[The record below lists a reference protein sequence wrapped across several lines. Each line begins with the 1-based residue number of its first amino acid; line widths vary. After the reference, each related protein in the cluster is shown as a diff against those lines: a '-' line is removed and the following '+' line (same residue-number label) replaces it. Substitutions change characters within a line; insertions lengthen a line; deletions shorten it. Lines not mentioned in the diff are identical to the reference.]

1 MLPVFLALSNRS
13 QAVCLM
19 SSIQPTTESNSS
31 PVQKV
36 VNYLNR
42 KGKLELWSGVLA
54 NQMIQD
60 HQAEQKKNQ
69 AAESAFV
76 RRQVWGEKQQEPKEG
91 EDVNS
96 QTILGDV
103 TNPTPIIING
113 QQSSGLGKV
122 LAGAAL
128 GAALLGIPAAGAGF
142 YAASQ
147 LINKPTTETTAP
159 EDQTLDLGLLRFED
173 LEQQK
178 EPQQ

>member
-1 MLPVFLALSNRS
+1 
-13 QAVCLM
+13 M
-19 SSIQPTTESNSS
+19 SSIQPTTESDRS
-31 PVQKV
+31 PMQKV

-76 RRQVWGEKQQEPKEG
+76 RRQVWGEKQEPQEG

-103 TNPTPIIING
+103 THPTPIIING

-122 LAGAAL
+122 LAGAAI
-128 GAALLGIPAAGAGF
+128 GASLLGIPAAGAGF

-147 LINKPTTETTAP
+147 LLKPTTTETKAP

-173 LEQQK
+173 LELKEGTQK
-178 EPQQ
+178 

>member
-1 MLPVFLALSNRS
+1 MNSTASSETSPIVNRVMKS
-13 QAVCLM
+13 AV
-19 SSIQPTTESNSS
+19 S
-31 PVQKV
+31 
-36 VNYLNR
+36 R
-42 KGKLELWSGVLA
+42 WKLEALTGLLGVKALQA
-54 NQMIQD
+54 
-60 HQAEQKKNQ
+60 HQAETQKNMQAENQ
-69 AAESAFV
+69 
-76 RRQVWGEKQQEPKEG
+76 RIRKDLWGYQEPKEG

-103 TNPTPIIING
+103 THPTPIIING

>member
-13 QAVCLM
+13 QTVCLM
-19 SSIQPTTESNSS
+19 SSIQPTTESSS

-60 HQAEQKKNQ
+60 HRNEQRKNQ
-69 AAESAFV
+69 AAEGAFV
-76 RRQVWGEKQQEPKEG
+76 RRQVWGEKPGQSV
-91 EDVNS
+91 EDDMGT
-96 QTILGDV
+96 TILGDV
-103 TNPTPIIING
+103 TNPTPIVINSQP
-113 QQSSGLGKV
+113 QQSGSALKT
-122 LAGAAL
+122 LAIL
-128 GAALLGIPAAGAGF
+128 AAGALIPGAGIAGYF
-142 YAASQ
+142 ASQ
-147 LINKPTTETTAP
+147 LLKPTTTETTAP

>member
-19 SSIQPTTESNSS
+19 SSIQPTTESSSS

-60 HQAEQKKNQ
+60 HRNEQRKNQ
-69 AAESAFV
+69 AAEGAFV
-76 RRQVWGEKQQEPKEG
+76 RRKVWGEKPGQSI
-91 EDVNS
+91 EDDMGT
-96 QTILGDV
+96 TILGDV
-103 TNPTPIIING
+103 TNPTPIVINSQP
-113 QQSSGLGKV
+113 QQSGSALKT
-122 LAGAAL
+122 LAIL
-128 GAALLGIPAAGAGF
+128 AAGALIPGAGIAGYF
-142 YAASQ
+142 ASQ
-147 LINKPTTETTAP
+147 LLKPTTTETTAP

>member
-1 MLPVFLALSNRS
+1 MKS
-13 QAVCLM
+13 AV
-19 SSIQPTTESNSS
+19 S
-31 PVQKV
+31 
-36 VNYLNR
+36 R
-42 KGKLELWSGVLA
+42 WKLEALTGLLGVKALQA
-54 NQMIQD
+54 
-60 HQAEQKKNQ
+60 HQAESQKNMQAENQ
-69 AAESAFV
+69 
-76 RRQVWGEKQQEPKEG
+76 RIRKDLWGYKEPQEG

-103 TNPTPIIING
+103 THPTPIIING

-147 LINKPTTETTAP
+147 LISKPTTETTAP

>member
-60 HQAEQKKNQ
+60 HQHEQRRNQ

-76 RRQVWGEKQQEPKEG
+76 RRQVWGEKQ
-91 EDVNS
+91 EDPS
-96 QTILGDV
+96 EADMGTTIVGDV
-103 TNPTPIIING
+103 TNPTPIVINSQPQ
-113 QQSSGLGKV
+113 QQSSGALKT
-122 LAGAAL
+122 LAIL
-128 GAALLGIPAAGAGF
+128 AAGALIPGAGIGG
-142 YAASQ
+142 YLASQ
-147 LINKPTTETTAP
+147 MLSKPTTETTAP

-173 LEQQK
+173 LEPK
-178 EPQQ
+178 EGTKQ